1 MNYAHKVNIMPGAG
15 RGSAAGSL
23 VSYALAITE
32 VDPIEYNLLFERFLN
47 PARAQMPDIDLDIP
61 DNRRGELIQYV
72 HDKYGKN
79 HMAQIITFGT
89 FGAKQAIRDVARVFG
104 LSQFESNT
112 WSKAIPN
119 LFHIDLKTAYEQSQP
134 LKNLVADS
142 PKNRMLF
149 QTALALEGLPRHY
162 STHAA
167 GIVLSE
173 EPLTDT
179 VALQP
184 SGDGL
189 EQTQVPKDDV
199 EALGLLKMDFLGL
212 KNLNILAAAS
222 HFVTRDTGKPFDPKA
237 IPLDDQPT
245 LALFARGDTN
255 GVFQFES
262 SGIKNVLRKLRPTA
276 FEDVVAVNALYR
288 PGPMENIDTFILGQ

>member
-1 MNYAHKVNIMPGAG
+1 
-15 RGSAAGSL
+15 
-23 VSYALAITE
+23 
-32 VDPIEYNLLFERFLN
+32 
-47 PARAQMPDIDLDIP
+47 MPDIDLDIP

-212 KNLNILAAAS
+212 KTSTSWQQQVISSPAIQAS
-222 HFVTRDTGKPFDPKA
+222 RLTQSNPA
-237 IPLDDQPT
+237 
-245 LALFARGDTN
+245 
-255 GVFQFES
+255 
-262 SGIKNVLRKLRPTA
+262 
-276 FEDVVAVNALYR
+276 
-288 PGPMENIDTFILGQ
+288 